1 MHEIG
6 NSVPPEVP
14 CQGQL
19 ATLGTGRVGALRDV
33 GVTEV
38 PHPSKVGTLEIVRPS
53 YTSANHHSRRLDR
66 LVSRGRVFIP
76 YENAVPESVQT
87 DRMSEH
93 RRPIHR

>member
-38 PHPSKVGTLEIVRPS
+38 PHPSKVGALEIVQTELHQREPPQPEARSISIPRPRF
-53 YTSANHHSRRLDR
+53 HSL
-66 LVSRGRVFIP
+66 
-76 YENAVPESVQT
+76 
-87 DRMSEH
+87 
-93 RRPIHR
+93 